1 MSFRTVTQD
10 FSAFGQVT
18 ADDLQSAVD
27 QGFKSLIINRPD
39 HEDPGQP
46 TAEETTKAAEALG
59 LEVRFIPL
67 ISGQMT
73 MEHVEQTKA
82 ALAEMPKP
90 ILAHCRSGMRSTT
103 LWALAIKGELSADE
117 IISAAGNAGYDLS
130 GLRPNLA

>member
-1 MSFRTVTQD
+1 MSFRTVTSD

-18 ADDLQSAVD
+18 ASDLQQAVD

-46 TAEETTKAAEALG
+46 TAQETTEAAEALG
-59 LEVRFIPL
+59 LDVRFIPL
-67 ISGQMT
+67 ISGQLT

-103 LWALAIKGELSADE
+103 LWALASKGELSADD
-117 IISAAGNAGYDLS
+117 IISAAANAGYDLS

>member
-1 MSFRTVTQD
+1 MNFRTVSSD
-10 FSAFGQVT
+10 FSAFGQVSSS
-18 ADDLQSAVD
+18 DLALAAE

-46 TAEETTKAAEALG
+46 TAAETTAAAEALG

-73 MEHVEQTKA
+73 MDHVEQTKA

-103 LWALAIKGELSADE
+103 LWALANRGELSADE
-117 IISAAGNAGYDLS
+117 IIEAAAGAGYDLS
-130 GLRPNLA
+130 GLRPNLS